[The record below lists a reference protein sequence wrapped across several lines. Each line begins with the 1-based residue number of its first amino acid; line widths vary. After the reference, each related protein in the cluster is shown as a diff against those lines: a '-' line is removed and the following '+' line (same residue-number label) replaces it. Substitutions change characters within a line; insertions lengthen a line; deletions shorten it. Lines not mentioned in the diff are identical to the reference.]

1 MKLDKKSLTD
11 FARNE
16 RERFEATL
24 QQFVEIPTVSGRN
37 EVPKLAEFLAGELKA
52 AGFAADDVKIM
63 PYEGET
69 GDKTVALIAR
79 WRADKPTAKP
89 ILLMAH
95 MDVVEAKRE
104 ELAALPA
111 VSPLTADEVAEIRAI
126 GDNTGSMALK
136 GAAPDHEGEPRPD
149 RWPLT
154 PELEELAAR
163 WGIEPARDLVP
174 A

>member
-1 MKLDKKSLTD
+1 MRPIAARHDLSLLQLACAWNLAHPAVRCVAPTLIQEEGAG
-11 FARNE
+11 AR
-16 RERFEATL
+16 
-24 QQFVEIPTVSGRN
+24 P
-37 EVPKLAEFLAGELKA
+37 
-52 AGFAADDVKIM
+52 
-63 PYEGET
+63 
-69 GDKTVALIAR
+69 
-79 WRADKPTAKP
+79 
-89 ILLMAH
+89 
-95 MDVVEAKRE
+95 VEAKRE
-104 ELAALPA
+104 ELAALPPG
-111 VSPLTADEVAEIRAI
+111 SPLTADEVAEIRAI